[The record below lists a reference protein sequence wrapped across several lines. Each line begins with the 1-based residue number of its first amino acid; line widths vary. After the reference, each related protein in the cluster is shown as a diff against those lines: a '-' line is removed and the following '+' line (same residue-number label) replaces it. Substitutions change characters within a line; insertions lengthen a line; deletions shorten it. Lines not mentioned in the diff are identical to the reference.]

1 MTGFY
6 VFLAIAGL
14 ICVIASFLLSE
25 KLDGKKAF
33 DASNIPDEV
42 IAAIVEKNGYIVQKA
57 FEGKMEAVKD
67 QTVEDTKNI
76 LNHMANEKIMAVD
89 EFSDTVIEK
98 INQNHSEV
106 IFLYNML
113 NEKEKEL
120 KDLVASVNQVSNRSV
135 VSTEDRDKKTVKT
148 KNSSQKNEA
157 KEKQFSKRDTKQTG
171 NRKDNGSNRE
181 EKLRLNESEKKKEA
195 HTREEILTMY
205 EEGMSVTD
213 IAQQLKMGKGE
224 VKLIIDLY
232 QGAKG

>member
-6 VFLAIAGL
+6 VFLAVAGF
-14 ICVIASFLLSE
+14 ICVIASFLLTE
-25 KLDGKKAF
+25 KLDEKKAF

-42 IAAIVEKNGYIVQKA
+42 IAAIVERNGLNVQKA
-57 FEGKMEAVKD
+57 FESKMEAVKD

-120 KDLVASVNQVSNRSV
+120 KELVASANQASNRNV
-135 VSTEDRDKKTVKT
+135 VSAEGRDKKTAKAQ
-148 KNSSQKNEA
+148 NASQKNGA
-157 KEKQFSKRDTKQTG
+157 KEKPASKKDTTKTTTP
-171 NRKDNGSNRE
+171 KSNGSGKE
-181 EKLRLNESEKKKEA
+181 EKLGLHENEKKKEA
-195 HTREEILTMY
+195 HTREEILAMY
-205 EEGMSVTD
+205 EDGMSVTD
-213 IAQQLKMGKGE
+213 IAQQLKIGKGE

>member
-14 ICVIASFLLSE
+14 ICVIISFLLTE

-42 IAAIVEKNGYIVQKA
+42 IAAIIEKNSYTVQKA
-57 FEGKMEAVKD
+57 LASQVEDAKD
-67 QTVEDTKNI
+67 RTVEETTSI
-76 LNHMANEKIMAVD
+76 LNRLANEKIMAVD

-120 KDLVASVNQVSNRSV
+120 KELVASVNQASKQKV
-135 VSTEDRDKKTVKT
+135 V
-148 KNSSQKNEA
+148 A
-157 KEKQFSKRDTKQTG
+157 KEKKENEIVNSQNASPAKAYQKKSTSQQEKGNKSKSEK
-171 NRKDNGSNRE
+171 KD
-181 EKLRLNESEKKKEA
+181 KLVLNAEEKKKEA
-195 HTREEILTMY
+195 HSREEILAMY
-205 EEGMSVTD
+205 ENGMSVTD
-213 IAQQLKMGKGE
+213 IAQNLKMGKGE